1 MIWSDNISRT
11 HRWRHFCLRHQIA
24 MQDTSPLARANH
36 LPVRNIFRKIVNA
49 FGGYRSR
56 SSQHGFC
63 RCQNL
68 ITECRTQHQGQILK
82 TVRLCVYFT
91 ALLQTT
97 SASPLQTQV
106 SHSVHKV
113 LMFEL
118 FLKAGRLYSALILFM
133 SFGSTS
139 QSKFRNRHV
148 SLFGGYWI
156 FKPLLW
162 KRNNVVLL
170 CVAYLISPLMWL
182 CVYVCMQIKKIPH
195 NLRSN
200 VLAVMCFCL
209 FF

>member
-1 MIWSDNISRT
+1 MTQSVIIPRT
-11 HRWRHFCLRHQIA
+11 HRWRHFRLRHQIA
-24 MQDTSPLARANH
+24 MQDTSSLARANH

-49 FGGYRSR
+49 FGGYRFR

-82 TVRLCVYFT
+82 TVRGLFVYFT
-91 ALLQTT
+91 DLLWTT

-118 FLKAGRLYSALILFM
+118 FLKAGRLYSALILSIVLEFWIYFPVKIEK
-133 SFGSTS
+133 SPCFII
-139 QSKFRNRHV
+139 
-148 SLFGGYWI
+148 GGYYI

-162 KRNNVVLL
+162 KRNVVLL
-170 CVAYLISPLMWL
+170 CVAY
-182 CVYVCMQIKKIPH
+182 
-195 NLRSN
+195 
-200 VLAVMCFCL
+200 
-209 FF
+209 

>member
-1 MIWSDNISRT
+1 MARLYAFSLMTQSVIIPRT
-11 HRWRHFCLRHQIA
+11 HRWRHFRLRHQIA
-24 MQDTSPLARANH
+24 MQDTSSLARANH

-49 FGGYRSR
+49 FGGYRFR

-82 TVRLCVYFT
+82 TVRGLCVYFT
-91 ALLQTT
+91 DLLWTT

-118 FLKAGRLYSALILFM
+118 FLKAGRLYSALILSM

-139 QSKFRNRHV
+139 QSKLRNRHV
-148 SLFGGYWI
+148 SLLVVITFLNPFCGREMLFCY
-156 FKPLLW
+156 
-162 KRNNVVLL
+162 VLL
-170 CVAYLISPLMWL
+170 
-182 CVYVCMQIKKIPH
+182 IK
-195 NLRSN
+195 
-200 VLAVMCFCL
+200 
-209 FF
+209 

>member
-1 MIWSDNISRT
+1 MTQSVIIPRT
-11 HRWRHFCLRHQIA
+11 HRWRHFRLRHQIA
-24 MQDTSPLARANH
+24 MQDTSSLARANH

-49 FGGYRSR
+49 FGGYRFR

-82 TVRLCVYFT
+82 TVRGLCVYFT
-91 ALLQTT
+91 DLLWTT

-118 FLKAGRLYSALILFM
+118 FLKAGRLYSALILSIVLEFWIYFPVKIEK
-133 SFGSTS
+133 SPCFII
-139 QSKFRNRHV
+139 
-148 SLFGGYWI
+148 GGYYI

-162 KRNNVVLL
+162 KRNVVLL
-170 CVAYLISPLMWL
+170 CVAY
-182 CVYVCMQIKKIPH
+182 
-195 NLRSN
+195 
-200 VLAVMCFCL
+200 
-209 FF
+209 